1 MKTVAVVFLSIG
13 SAGLLLAAGMLL
25 LNRAFGI
32 ASLVIGSISLF
43 FFLAGIICFFVYM
56 LPKRLKDRLIENNEF
71 VMAEVVDIEQNVY
84 LKYQVDQITLH
95 PFVIYCR
102 YTAQNGN
109 TYDFKSRPLLYNPS
123 ALIKEQRLK
132 VYVNLQNPRKYIV
145 DTDAILPSDAVLHK
159 FKVMWNAQELKKR
172 GQYVV
177 AATCGVEL
185 IGQIIVKGC
194 LKPMY
199 VKLPDEAAK
208 QFHIPRDD
216 KNRVF
221 MGYTVLC
228 RYEAP
233 DGITHIFAS
242 KGYWGEPQHSYLGEN
257 VKVYYEGDNYRR
269 YYVALE
275 EIEKNG

>member
-1 MKTVAVVFLSIG
+1 MNGAFGVAV
-13 SAGLLLAAGMLL
+13 
-25 LNRAFGI
+25 
-32 ASLVIGSISLF
+32 LVIGSISLF
-43 FFLAGIICFFVYM
+43 FFLTSIICFLVY
-56 LPKRLKDRLIENNEF
+56 I
-71 VMAEVVDIEQNVY
+71 VDI
-84 LKYQVDQITLH
+84 D
-95 PFVIYCR
+95 
-102 YTAQNGN
+102 QNGN

-123 ALIKEQRLK
+123 ALIKDQRLK
-132 VYVNLQNPRKYIV
+132 VYVNLQNPRKYVV
-145 DTDAILPSDAVLHK
+145 DTDAILPSNAVLHK

-172 GQYVV
+172 GKYVT

-185 IGQIIVKGC
+185 IGQILVRGC

-199 VKLPDEAAK
+199 LKLSDEAAK
-208 QFHIPRDD
+208 QFNMSRDS

-233 DGITHIFAS
+233 DGVTHIFAS
-242 KGYWGEPQHSYLGEN
+242 KGGWGKPERSYIGEQ

-275 EIEKNG
+275 EIEK